1 MRNALNT
8 EIGGPNNRGTAQF
21 VVEATIVCYTP
32 DAAITNQTAFTVIW
46 NYICG
51 TKVQYY

>member
-32 DAAITNQTAFTVIW
+32 DEPVLLNSIFAFT
-46 NYICG
+46 
-51 TKVQYY
+51 